1 MKTTRLYNNL
11 DMSDENYKNGSH
23 KNYDDD
29 IESNIYKLISLKQNL
44 SKLAKIEFNSNATKT
59 IPKFLSTLENSFQFQ
74 QIIQER
80 KCK

>member
-1 MKTTRLYNNL
+1 
-11 DMSDENYKNGSH
+11 MSDENYKNGSH

-29 IESNIYKLISLKQNL
+29 IESNIYKLISFKQNL
-44 SKLAKIEFNSNATKT
+44 SKLAKIEFPNPTKT
-59 IPKFLSTLENSFQFQ
+59 IPAFLSTLENSFQFQ

>member
-11 DMSDENYKNGSH
+11 NMSDENYKNGSH

-29 IESNIYKLISLKQNL
+29 IESNIYKLISFKQNL
-44 SKLAKIEFNSNATKT
+44 SKLAKIEFPNATKT
-59 IPKFLSTLENSFQFQ
+59 IPQFLSTLENSFQFQ